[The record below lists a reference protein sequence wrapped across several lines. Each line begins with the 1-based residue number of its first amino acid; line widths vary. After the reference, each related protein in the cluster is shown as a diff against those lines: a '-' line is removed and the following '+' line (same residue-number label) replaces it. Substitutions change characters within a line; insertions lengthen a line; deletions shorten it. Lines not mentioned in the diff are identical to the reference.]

1 MRHRTK
7 IARWAALAG
16 LALVAPSHASDH
28 DDTNELKTLMRHEAR
43 LTDLHV
49 FMRGDQLVLSLCTNP
64 TIPIGATD
72 YAFPADL
79 TLRFAIDNDSA
90 VHFDD
95 AVDLAAYGGTIVT
108 PEHIEEDFVFEIT
121 FDKPKGARLQTRG
134 LRGNADKEVRF
145 FSGLRDDPFIRGP
158 RIGRNVAAVVV
169 ELPLAAVLGTQ
180 STLLVWAT
188 SKVPEIHGPVADL
201 AGRSLRSQMPEN
213 LALNTMHPRDHIQ
226 QLGMPPDVVIFDTAR
241 PCVFPNGRDLND
253 DVVTMVNDGRILAN
267 DAPFPTSNDMPFL
280 DTFPYLAPPQ

>member
-1 MRHRTK
+1 MRHRT
-7 IARWAALAG
+7 RFSPTAALVG
-16 LALVAPSHASDH
+16 LALVAPSFASDH
-28 DDTNELKTLMRHEAR
+28 DDTNELKARMRHDAR

-49 FMRGDQLVLSLCTNP
+49 FTRGDQLVLSLCSNP
-64 TIPIGATD
+64 TIPIGATQ
-72 YAFPADL
+72 YSFPADL

-95 AVDLAAYGGTIVT
+95 ASDLAQYGGTIVT

-121 FDKPKGARLQTRG
+121 FDKQSGGRLRTQG
-134 LRGNADKEVRF
+134 LRGNIDKQVHF

-188 SKVPEIHGPVADL
+188 SKVPEIYGPVADL

-213 LALNTMHPRDHIQ
+213 LALNTLSPRDHMQ
-226 QLGMPPDVVIFDTAR
+226 EAGVPPDVVIFDTSR

-253 DVVTMVNDGRILAN
+253 DVVTMVNDDRILAN
-267 DAPFPTSNDMPFL
+267 DAPFPSGNDVPFL

>member
-1 MRHRTK
+1 
-7 IARWAALAG
+7 
-16 LALVAPSHASDH
+16 
-28 DDTNELKTLMRHEAR
+28 
-43 LTDLHV
+43 
-49 FMRGDQLVLSLCTNP
+49 
-64 TIPIGATD
+64 
-72 YAFPADL
+72 
-79 TLRFAIDNDSA
+79 

-95 AVDLAAYGGTIVT
+95 PGDLAVYGGTIVT
-108 PEHIEEDFVFEIT
+108 PEHIEEDIVFEIT
-121 FDKPKGARLQTRG
+121 FDKQKGPRLQTRG
-134 LRGNADKEVRF
+134 LRGNADKEARF

-158 RIGRNVAAVVV
+158 RIGRNVAAVVI

-213 LALNTMHPRDHIQ
+213 LALNTIHPRDHMQ
-226 QLGMPPDVVIFDTAR
+226 QLGVPPDVVIFDTAR
-241 PCVFPNGRDLND
+241 PCLFPNGRDLND
-253 DVVTMVNDGRILAN
+253 DVVTMVNDSRILAN